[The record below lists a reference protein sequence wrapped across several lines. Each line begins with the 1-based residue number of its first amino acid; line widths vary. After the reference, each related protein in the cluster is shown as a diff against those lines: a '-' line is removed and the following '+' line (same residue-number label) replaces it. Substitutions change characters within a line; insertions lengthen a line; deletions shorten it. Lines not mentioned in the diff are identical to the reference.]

1 LIDTS
6 FASAFGRD
14 ATITAA
20 APGRVNLIGEHT
32 DYNGGLVLP
41 LALPLEVRVALAP
54 RSDATVRAWSANVPE
69 SEARAEFT
77 RSAERRTG
85 GWIDYVQAVTSTLT
99 ADGHAVG
106 GFDLAI
112 ASDVPLG
119 SGLASSAALLVAVLR
134 GLRSAFSLALTD
146 RDVAM
151 AAHRAETGFV
161 GAPVGVM
168 DQLVAS
174 LGREGTALLIDTRT
188 LDVAD
193 VPMPRG
199 VELAVIDSGLR
210 HQHATG
216 DYRVRRDECMR
227 AAARLAVPYLCALGR
242 RDLPR
247 LATLPAPL
255 DRRARHVV
263 TEHLRVAEAA
273 EAMREG
279 DVETLGRLWLASHAS
294 ERDDFEV
301 SLPAIDTL
309 VDLAAADTAVHGAR
323 LTGGGFG
330 GAVILLCHA
339 GEASAAAARVRHAYQ
354 TKTGHAGRV
363 LLPREQET
371 EDRRQGRDKTKDD
384 TARPRTQ

>member
-1 LIDTS
+1 MIDAS
-6 FASAFGRD
+6 FATIFGRE
-14 ATITAA
+14 AAVTAA

-41 LALPLEVRVALAP
+41 LALPLEVRVAIAP
-54 RSDATVRAWSANVPE
+54 RPDATVRAWSANVPE
-69 SEARAEFT
+69 DEARAELT
-77 RSAERRTG
+77 LGAERRTG
-85 GWIDYVQAVTSTLT
+85 GWIDYVQAVTSTL
-99 ADGHAVG
+99 AGDGHVMS

-134 GLRSAFSLALTD
+134 GLRSAFMLALTD
-146 RDVAM
+146 REIAT
-151 AAHRAETGFV
+151 AAHRAETEFV

-193 VPMPRG
+193 VPMPSG

-255 DRRARHVV
+255 SGRARHVV

-273 EAMREG
+273 EAMRAG

-309 VDLAAADTAVHGAR
+309 VDLAAADAAVLGAR

-330 GAVILLCHA
+330 GSVILLCRA
-339 GEASAAAARVRHAYQ
+339 GEAAEAAIRVQRAYQ

-363 LLPREQET
+363 LLPGET
-371 EDRRQGRDKTKDD
+371 ERQRR
-384 TARPRTQ
+384 

>member
-1 LIDTS
+1 VIDRAFTDV
-6 FASAFGRD
+6 FGRD
-14 ATITAA
+14 VAVVVS

-41 LALPLEVRVALAP
+41 LALPLAVHVAAAP
-54 RSDATVRAWSANVPE
+54 RPDATVRAWSANVPAAD
-69 SEARAEFT
+69 ARAEFAIG
-77 RSAERRTG
+77 SERQTG
-85 GWIDYVQAVTSTLT
+85 GWVDYIQAVTSTLIAET
-99 ADGHAVG
+99 HSVG
-106 GFDLAI
+106 GFDLAVT
-112 ASDVPLG
+112 SDVPLG

-134 GLRSAFSLALTD
+134 AVRTLFALPLTD

-168 DQLVAS
+168 DQLAAS

-193 VPMPRG
+193 VPMPAG

-242 RDLPR
+242 NDLPR
-247 LATLPAPL
+247 LEALPAPL

-273 EAMREG
+273 EAMRAG
-279 DVETLGRLWLASHAS
+279 DVEALGQLWLASHAS

-309 VDLAAADTAVHGAR
+309 VALAADDPDVLGAR

-330 GAVILLCHA
+330 GAVILLCRA
-339 GEASAAAARVRHAYQ
+339 GTAATAAAGVRQAYQ
-354 TKTGHAGRV
+354 KQTGHAGRV
-363 LLPREQET
+363 LLPR
-371 EDRRQGRDKTKDD
+371 QG
-384 TARPRTQ
+384 

>member
-1 LIDTS
+1 VFAIDRS
-6 FASAFGRD
+6 FADVFGRD
-14 ATITAA
+14 VAVIAS

-41 LALPLEVRVALAP
+41 LALPLAVHVAVAP
-54 RSDATVRAWSANVPE
+54 RPDATVRAWSANVPAG
-69 SEARAEFT
+69 EARAEFT
-77 RSAERRTG
+77 IGSERPTG
-85 GWIDYVQAVTSTLT
+85 GWMDYVQAVTSTLA
-99 ADGHAVG
+99 ADGHSVG

-134 GLRSAFSLALTD
+134 AVRSTFTLPLAD

-151 AAHRAETGFV
+151 TAHRAETGFV

-168 DQLVAS
+168 DQLAAS

-193 VPMPRG
+193 VPMPPG
-199 VELAVIDSGLR
+199 VELAVVDSGLR

-216 DYRVRRDECMR
+216 DYRVRRDECTR

-247 LATLPAPL
+247 LADLPAPL

-273 EAMREG
+273 EAMRAG

-309 VDLAAADTAVHGAR
+309 VDLAAADAAVLGSR

-330 GAVILLCHA
+330 GAVILLCRA
-339 GEASAAAARVRHAYQ
+339 GEAAAAATRVRHAYQ
-354 TKTGHAGRV
+354 EKTSHTGRE
-363 LLPREQET
+363 LLP
-371 EDRRQGRDKTKDD
+371 
-384 TARPRTQ
+384 A